1 MASRA
6 VILAGGRGTRL
17 APYTTVLPKPLMPVG
32 DRAILEIIIEQ
43 LVACGIE
50 HLTLAVGHLAHLIE
64 AVVGD
69 GSRQGLRVDYHRE
82 CQPLGTAG
90 ALASIAGLDATFLV
104 MNGDILTTLDYAAL
118 GAAHEEA
125 GNALTIASHRRV
137 QQTNYG
143 VLHTEVSP
151 GPMRRLTGYEEKP
164 EHTYTVSMGVYVA
177 APAALEHIPA
187 GRAFDVPQLAQALL
201 RAGEPVGS
209 YLYEGYWLDIGRP
222 DDYARA
228 NEEWGTRAAG
238 TLSALATPPAP
249 PAPSAAGS

>member
-32 DRAILEIIIEQ
+32 ERAILEIIIEQ

-90 ALASIAGLDATFLV
+90 ALATIAGLDATFLV

-118 GAAHEEA
+118 CAAHEEA

-143 VLHTEVSP
+143 VLHTDGSP

-177 APAALEHIPA
+177 APAALAHIPA
-187 GRAFDVPQLAQALL
+187 GRPFDVPQLAQSLL
-201 RAGEPVGS
+201 SAGEPVGS

-238 TLSALATPPAP
+238 MLSAPATPPAP

>member
-1 MASRA
+1 MVSRA

-32 DRAILEIIIEQ
+32 DRAILEIVIEQ

-50 HLTLAVGHLAHLIE
+50 HLTLAVGPLAHLIE

-90 ALASIAGLDATFLV
+90 ALAAIDALDQTFIA

-118 GAAHEEA
+118 CVAHEGA

-137 QQTNYG
+137 QQTDYG
-143 VLHTEVSP
+143 VLHTDGCGSP
-151 GPMRRLTGYEEKP
+151 MQRLVGYEEKP
-164 EHTYTVSMGVYVA
+164 AHAYTVSMGVYVLD
-177 APAALEHIPA
+177 PATLDHIPA
-187 GRAFDVPQLAQALL
+187 GRRFDVPELAQVLL
-201 RAGEPVGS
+201 ASGESVGS
-209 YLYEGYWLDIGRP
+209 YLYDGYWLDIGRP
-222 DDYARA
+222 DDHARA
-228 NEEWGTRAAG
+228 NEEWQAQERGA
-238 TLSALATPPAP
+238 LSAPEIPLAPR
-249 PAPSAAGS
+249 APSAAGS

>member
-32 DRAILEIIIEQ
+32 DRAIIEIVIEQ

-50 HLTLAVGHLAHLIE
+50 HITLAVGHLAHLIE

-69 GSRQGLRVDYHRE
+69 GGGQGLQIDYHRE

-90 ALASIAGLDATFLV
+90 ALATIADLDATFLV

-118 GAAHEEA
+118 CAAHEEA

-143 VLHTEVSP
+143 VLHTDGSP

-177 APAALEHIPA
+177 TPAALGHIPA
-187 GRAFDVPQLAQALL
+187 GQRFDVPELVQALL

-222 DDYARA
+222 DDYERA
-228 NEEWGTRAAG
+228 NEEWPAQAG
-238 TLSALATPPAP
+238 GAISPPESPPAP